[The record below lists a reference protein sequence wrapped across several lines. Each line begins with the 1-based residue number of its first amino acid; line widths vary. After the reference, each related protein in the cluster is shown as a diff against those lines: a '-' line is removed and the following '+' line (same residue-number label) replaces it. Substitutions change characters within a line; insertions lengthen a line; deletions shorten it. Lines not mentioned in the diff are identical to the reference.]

1 MDFVQFSKDYQRMC
15 SSYHHVCDVCPLG
28 MRFDICE
35 CNCGDFIL
43 NNPEEV
49 EEIVG
54 FWAEAHPIRT
64 RAEKFFK
71 EVPDFARSDDG
82 YPKIAPCLLDRALGE
97 RCHYSLGLKTHACP
111 NMTCDV
117 CRKQYWGEECN
128 Y

>member
-15 SSYHHVCDVCPLG
+15 LSYNHNCDVCPLG
-28 MRFDICE
+28 MRFDICGFD
-35 CNCGDFIL
+35 CGSFVL
-43 NNPEEV
+43 NNPKEV
-49 EEIVG
+49 EEIVS
-54 FWAEAHPIRT
+54 FWAETNPLRT

-71 EVPDFARSDDG
+71 EAPDFARSDDG

-97 RCHYSLGLKTHACP
+97 RCHYSSGLKVHVCP
-111 NMTCDV
+111 SMRCDE